1 MLKLPGG
8 ASQVEVVHDLEAAFF
23 DLEQYD
29 AIVNEDDD
37 LPASLLKFS
46 KSKKG
51 REVICADISCVRDC
65 LITGCSW
72 DIVSRSKSLRVED
85 L

>member
-8 ASQVEVVHDLEAAFF
+8 ALQVEVVHDLEAAFF
-23 DLEQYD
+23 DWEQYD
-29 AIVNEDDD
+29 AIVNEDD

-51 REVICADISCVRDC
+51 QEVICADISCVRDC

-72 DIVSRSKSLRVED
+72 NIVSRSKSLRVED
-85 L
+85 F